1 MTLDALESIDAS
13 GKIAMLTPAARAE
26 FLAWCDKM
34 SVVIDE
40 AHLPALL
47 ETWSAWERPRLQ
59 PREDLR

>member
-1 MTLDALESIDAS
+1 
-13 GKIAMLTPAARAE
+13 MLTPQARAD
-26 FLAWCDKM
+26 FLDWCDKM

-59 PREDLR
+59 PREDVR